1 MDEHTAL
8 QHLVYTCIKHG
19 IGRAGAIAM
28 HLQLDN
34 KLEEIERHILYLAA
48 TGHVAHREFSNGFY
62 D

>member
-1 MDEHTAL
+1 
-8 QHLVYTCIKHG
+8 
-19 IGRAGAIAM
+19 M
-28 HLQLDN
+28 HLQLNN